1 MTVRAAISL
10 AAVWIPLFGCGQ
22 AQGAFNE
29 LAVAAKAGTL
39 GIGGDLTTNL
49 IPQVNLRGGIQWL
62 AFGLD
67 AEFGDVDYDL
77 NIDFLN
83 PLVLIDWYPFDG
95 SFRISGGVLFNGS
108 ELELEATSHE
118 SIEIGDVTY
127 TPAQYGTLKGEVDFR
142 PVAPYI
148 GIGWG
153 NALGKEER
161 WGIVADLG
169 IAFTGSPEI
178 ELSATGPDPT
188 IQAEIAKEERDI
200 QDELDAFKF
209 YPVLSISLFYRF

>member
-1 MTVRAAISL
+1 
-10 AAVWIPLFGCGQ
+10 
-22 AQGAFNE
+22 
-29 LAVAAKAGTL
+29 
-39 GIGGDLTTNL
+39 
-49 IPQVNLRGGIQWL
+49 
-62 AFGLD
+62 
-67 AEFGDVDYDL
+67 
-77 NIDFLN
+77 
-83 PLVLIDWYPFDG
+83 
-95 SFRISGGVLFNGS
+95 
-108 ELELEATSHE
+108 
-118 SIEIGDVTY
+118 
-127 TPAQYGTLKGEVDFR
+127 LKGEVDFR

-161 WGIVADLG
+161 WGILTDLG
-169 IAFTGSPEI
+169 IAFTGLPDI